1 MSHIIWGE
9 TSRSDQVL
17 APVGVYCH
25 VEVQNIVKLLQL
37 TFDVETA
44 LTFDVETA
52 HDDDDINNNTL
63 YDIFVTEDCGWD

>member
-44 LTFDVETA
+44 